1 MEIFKVEDLSFA
13 YPESDVYAIE
23 NVSFSVSSGEF
34 ITLCGPSGCGKSTL
48 LRHFKTVLAPYGK
61 REGKILFK
69 ENLLDDVAADIQSR
83 EIGFVGQSPDN
94 QIVTDK
100 VWHELAFGLESL
112 GLDCGTIRRK
122 TAEAAAFFG
131 IQSWFEKNVSE
142 LSGGQKQLLNL
153 ASVLVMKP
161 SVLILDEPTAQ
172 LDPIAA
178 SEFIGALVK
187 INRELGITVIITEHR
202 LEEIIPVSDRLIA
215 IERGRIICDDTPRKT
230 AEFLKNSGMFA
241 AMPVPMRIWSALP
254 DNDVCPL
261 TVGEGRAWLE
271 NYSRKYPPEP
281 LNREYI
287 NNGGAAVLEVQNAWF
302 RYDKGGDDILKGM
315 SLKAEKGE
323 LLAVIGGNG
332 TGKTTL
338 LSVLS
343 GANLPYRG
351 RVMVKGKNLED
362 VKNLC
367 GKVIGAVPQNPEALF
382 VKKTLHEDLAEML
395 DGNKITDVDKN
406 KVVRAVMKL
415 CGIEKLSFRHPY
427 DLSGGERQKAA
438 LAKVLLADP
447 EILLLDEPTKGLDAE
462 FKKTFASILKA
473 LCLRGKTI
481 IMVSHDI
488 EFCAEYADRCVM
500 LFNGAAAADGRPS
513 EFFSENI
520 FYTTAACRMAGGIV
534 DGAVT
539 VNDVVSAFGGHTDE
553 LMPSDTSDLD
563 GLKTLESEKPY
574 SQEPAKTKTPLWR
587 RIFGFSGLAAIAI
600 AVCLSFGW
608 IKTPFKSLFGVN
620 LEYILLILSAA
631 LLAAA
636 FWKKSDYRTYEIQT
650 EIKKQRIKKRTAAA
664 AAMILLAVPLTV
676 FIGVYYLG
684 DKKYLFISLL
694 VMLECMLPF
703 FMIFEGRKPQARELV
718 IISVLCALGVAGRAA
733 FYMFPQ
739 FKPVLALV
747 IISGVAFGGET
758 GFLVGAVTMLVSNM
772 FFQQGPWTPW
782 QMFAMGII
790 GFLSGI
796 LFRKG
801 FLRRDRISLCIFGM
815 LSAVIIYGGIM
826 NPSSAITVGIELNR
840 SVLASY
846 YAVGLPMDIVHGLAT
861 AVFLFIG
868 AEPMLEKLDRIKV
881 KYGLVQ

>member
-13 YPESDVYAIE
+13 YPESDVNAIE
-23 NVSFSVSSGEF
+23 NVSFSVFSGEF
-34 ITLCGPSGCGKSTL
+34 MTLCGPSGCGKSTL
-48 LRHFKTVLAPYGK
+48 LRHFKTVLSPHG
-61 REGKILFK
+61 RRSGRVLFK
-69 ENLLDDVAADIQSR
+69 EAVLNDITADVQSS
-83 EIGFVGQSPDN
+83 EIGFVGQSPDD

-112 GLDCGTIRRK
+112 GLDSDTIRRK
-122 TAEAAAFFG
+122 TAETAAFFG

-178 SEFIGALVK
+178 SEFISVLVK
-187 INRELGITVIITEHR
+187 VNRELGITVIITEHR
-202 LEEIIPVSDRLIA
+202 LEEIIPVSDRLLA
-215 IERGRIICDDTPRKT
+215 MDKGRIICDGTPDKT
-230 AEFLKNSGMFA
+230 AEFLKSSGMFA
-241 AMPVPMRIWSALP
+241 AMPAPMRIWSALP
-254 DNDVCPL
+254 DNETCPL
-261 TVGEGRAWLE
+261 TVGEGRVWLE
-271 NYSRKYPPEP
+271 SYSLSHTPEP
-281 LNREYI
+281 LKREYI
-287 NNGGAAVLEVQNAWF
+287 SSGGETVLDAENIWF
-302 RYDKGGDDILKGM
+302 RYDRDGEDILKGV
-315 SLKAEKGE
+315 SVKAEKGE

-343 GANLPYRG
+343 GANRPYRG
-351 RVMVKGKNLED
+351 HVKVKGKKFEELG
-362 VKNLC
+362 NLC
-367 GKVIGAVPQNPEALF
+367 GKVIGAVPQNPSALF
-382 VKKTLHEDLAEML
+382 VKKTLHDDLSEML
-395 DGNKITDVDKN
+395 DGKKTAPSDKS
-406 KVVRAVMKL
+406 KAVTAVMRL
-415 CGIEKLSFRHPY
+415 CGIEKLALRHPY

-462 FKKTFASILKA
+462 FKKTFAAILRE
-473 LCLRGKTI
+473 LCLRGRTV

-500 LFNGAAAADGRPS
+500 LFNGAAGAEGRPS
-513 EFFSENI
+513 EFFAENM
-520 FYTTAACRMAGGIV
+520 FYTTAASRMAGGIV
-534 DGAVT
+534 GGAVT
-539 VNDVVSAFGGHTDE
+539 VDDVISAFGGQTE
-553 LMPSDTSDLD
+553 EPASIDTSFLD
-563 GLKTLESEKPY
+563 GKIPEVESLRRNEPEKIKAPLK
-574 SQEPAKTKTPLWR
+574 R
-587 RIFGFSGLAAIAI
+587 RIFGFSGLAVIAAAI
-600 AVCLSFGW
+600 CLSFGL
-608 IKTPFKSLFGVN
+608 IKAPETLYGVN
-620 LEYILLILSAA
+620 FEYILLILSAV
-631 LLAAA
+631 LFAAA
-636 FWKKSDYRTYEIQT
+636 FWKRFDRRTYEIQT
-650 EIKKQRIKKRTAAA
+650 EIKKRRIKKRTAAA

-733 FYMFPQ
+733 FYMLPQ

-747 IISGVAFGGET
+747 IISGVSFGGET

-796 LFRKG
+796 IFRKG

-826 NPSSAITVGIELNR
+826 NPSAAITAGIKLNR
-840 SVLASY
+840 SALLSY
-846 YAVGLPMDIVHGLAT
+846 YAAGLPLDVVHGLAT

-868 AEPMLEKLDRIKV
+868 AEPMLDKLDRVKV
-881 KYGLVQ
+881 KYGLIE